1 MRALGVDGCTGGRV
15 AVRRRNDAGH
25 LQVLRRDTLRELFV
39 LTPAPAIIAVDVPIG
54 LLPVGPRACDE
65 AARRLLGP
73 RRNSVFPAPLRPILG
88 SRTHAEA
95 SAIRRSIED
104 KGMSIQAF
112 GILPKVTE
120 VDGLSGPL
128 TTDYAADA
136 SIRQVRD
143 KSSDIPVI
151 IVNELLVRGNL
162 PAATRLV
169 QQFLSV

>member
-1 MRALGVDGCTGGRV
+1 
-15 AVRRRNDAGH
+15 
-25 LQVLRRDTLRELFV
+25 
-39 LTPAPAIIAVDVPIG
+39 
-54 LLPVGPRACDE
+54 
-65 AARRLLGP
+65 
-73 RRNSVFPAPLRPILG
+73 
-88 SRTHAEA
+88 
-95 SAIRRSIED
+95 
-104 KGMSIQAF
+104 MSIQAF